1 VIPAGREIE
10 LFIVKGARE
19 NASNFQRLFG
29 GEDAE
34 IEITYASVY
43 EEQWKLRGLKNP
55 PQKLDD

>member
-1 VIPAGREIE
+1 
-10 LFIVKGARE
+10 VKGARE

-55 PQKLDD
+55 PQKFDD